1 AHSQSHSY
9 LRNFPAPLGS
19 GLPLSTGASRA
30 VRELWGHHTPG
41 QDPGRP
47 SHATMGHNPGTFQQM
62 RETRHS
68 PTFGPVSG
76 RRSPV
81 PRTACLDSGSE
92 SHVSFRTAALLTLL
106 TSMTVLAL
114 VVGGGV
120 SGLTS
125 QLVGAA
131 SDDDAGLV
139 ATLYDPYDSELLAPY
154 ARLRTALAA
163 GDPDEL
169 LAVATE

>member
-1 AHSQSHSY
+1 
-9 LRNFPAPLGS
+9 
-19 GLPLSTGASRA
+19 
-30 VRELWGHHTPG
+30 
-41 QDPGRP
+41 
-47 SHATMGHNPGTFQQM
+47 
-62 RETRHS
+62 
-68 PTFGPVSG
+68 
-76 RRSPV
+76 
-81 PRTACLDSGSE
+81 
-92 SHVSFRTAALLTLL
+92 FRTAAFLTLL

-139 ATLYDPYDSELLAPY
+139 ATVYDPYDSELLAPY

-169 LAVATE
+169 LAVATEGSGYDAYLAADDLWRRDDVDSTTRLAAIERMLDLRMPDSLRRV